1 MVKVLSNEYNPNNV
15 RLYSIKF
22 IRKLIKIFYKI
33 EVTDCTSGCQIM
45 SQKLIKELN
54 NDELFEYSEVGV
66 ICQASKLKMIIKE
79 KFINMKARKTGV
91 SSFNFQNSFT
101 YMFKNILI
109 LLTLINFKF
118 KN

>member
-1 MVKVLSNEYNPNNV
+1 
-15 RLYSIKF
+15 
-22 IRKLIKIFYKI
+22 
-33 EVTDCTSGCQIM
+33 M